1 MPPFFIHLPSLLGVR
16 LGQSRDHLMVVSL
29 CGFFC
34 KCSKIGENAKLRH
47 PPRRR
52 KKLFEQR
59 YRQRQF
65 FQEQLQRKA
74 EAAARQ
80 S

>member
-1 MPPFFIHLPSLLGVR
+1 MA
-16 LGQSRDHLMVVSL
+16 VSL
-29 CGFFC
+29 WFFVGGRE
-34 KCSKIGENAKLRH
+34 IGENAKLRH

-59 YRQRQF
+59 HGQRQF

-80 S
+80 R